1 MRFGERQDG
10 LLRNQIM
17 NKMQLRNIQNQI
29 KQKIEEA
36 QLNMV
41 LFLEDMGLNEEAVD
55 EIQTQIMQDGY
66 EEASYERKIV
76 SFLID
81 KIDTVDTADDI
92 EQISQIE
99 DCNAQQKSKLIG
111 LQKQEDEYNRNV
123 QVVVE
128 SDEQQMK
135 IN

>member
-55 EIQTQIMQDGY
+55 EIQT
-66 EEASYERKIV
+66 
-76 SFLID
+76 
-81 KIDTVDTADDI
+81 
-92 EQISQIE
+92 
-99 DCNAQQKSKLIG
+99 
-111 LQKQEDEYNRNV
+111 
-123 QVVVE
+123 
-128 SDEQQMK
+128 
-135 IN
+135 